1 MLTTVAPS
9 AWATGTR
16 HEQTGCPSISTVQA
30 PHSPSP
36 QPSFV
41 PVRPRSLRSTSSSRD
56 IGWPSSVTSS
66 PLTRHTT
73 FVPASATHGSL
84 RRLCAAIGHE
94 ELHERL
100 RRQRKPDRIQA
111 GRLRDGVE
119 NRGRGTIHR
128 QLAYPLRAGR
138 PVLVRPLLEVHADRR
153 KIHRRG
159 HDVVGHLR
167 IDHAALSPYN
177 LLVECPPYSLRHASF
192 DLPCRQNG
200 VDHFPDL
207 LDRDEVVYARL
218 ERPQID
224 ADLRDVHAPRVGPV
238 RVTLIALVVPSLS
251 RGRPILR
258 GRFQRPAA
266 RDVSAAGR

>member
-1 MLTTVAPS
+1 MVVMAAP
-9 AWATGTR
+9 AACARGTR
-16 HEQTGCPSISTVQA
+16 QLFTSCPSTRTEQA

-100 RRQRKPDRIQA
+100 RRQRKRARIQA

-119 NRGRGTIHR
+119 DRGRGTIHR

-138 PVLVRPLLEVHADRR
+138 PVLVRPFLEVHADRR
-153 KIHRRG
+153 KIHR
-159 HDVVGHLR
+159 
-167 IDHAALSPYN
+167 
-177 LLVECPPYSLRHASF
+177 
-192 DLPCRQNG
+192 
-200 VDHFPDL
+200 
-207 LDRDEVVYARL
+207 
-218 ERPQID
+218 
-224 ADLRDVHAPRVGPV
+224 
-238 RVTLIALVVPSLS
+238 
-251 RGRPILR
+251 
-258 GRFQRPAA
+258 
-266 RDVSAAGR
+266 